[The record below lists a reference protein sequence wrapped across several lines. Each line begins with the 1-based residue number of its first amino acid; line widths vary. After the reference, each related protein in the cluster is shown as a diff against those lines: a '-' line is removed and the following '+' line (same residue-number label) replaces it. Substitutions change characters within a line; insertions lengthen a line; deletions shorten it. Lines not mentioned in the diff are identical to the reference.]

1 MTLLDL
7 EGVAACYGQF
17 QALRD
22 ISLSVAEGETLAV
35 VGSNGAGKSTLMR
48 VICGALPV
56 TAGMVRLN
64 GQDIAG
70 QPAHRLN
77 AQGIA
82 MVPEGRRLFRSLTVE
97 DNLRVGAYAGRKGPW
112 TLARIYQLFP
122 ELVKRRSN
130 RGLDLSGG
138 EQQMVAIGRAL
149 MSNPQLLLMDEI
161 SLGLAPIVVNQIYRA
176 LPAIAGEGMGI
187 VIVEQDVNRGLSVAG
202 RFCCLMEGRVSLAGP
217 AAGMDR
223 KALMDAYFGV
233 SA

>member
-1 MTLLDL
+1 MTLLHL
-7 EGVAACYGQF
+7 EIVAAHYDQF

-22 ISLSVAEGETLAV
+22 ISLSVAAGETLAV
-35 VGSNGAGKSTLMR
+35 VGSNGAGKSTLMK
-48 VICGALPV
+48 VICGALPAS
-56 TAGMVRLN
+56 AGRVRLN

-70 QPAHRLN
+70 QPAHRMN

-97 DNLRVGAYAGRKGPW
+97 DNLRIGAYAGRKGPW
-112 TLARIYQLFP
+112 TLERIYQLFP
-122 ELVKRRSN
+122 ELVKRRAN

-161 SLGLAPIVVNQIYRA
+161 SLGLAPIVINQIYRA
-176 LPAIAGEGMGI
+176 LPAIAAEGMGLL
-187 VIVEQDVNRGLSVAG
+187 IVEQDINRSLSVAA
-202 RFCCLMEGRVSLAGP
+202 RFCCLMEGRVSLTGPCAGT
-217 AAGMDR
+217 DR